1 MNKYI
6 IRATIAALG
15 TICMIAALI
24 TDYSDC
30 TLLDRAITLFYMAIL
45 AYSITEFIICL
56 ICYHHALWN
65 QDQSKQESQ
74 DGTK

>member
-6 IRATIAALG
+6 IRGSAASWMIVGNILYLYYNAAL
-15 TICMIAALI
+15 
-24 TDYSDC
+24 DD
-30 TLLDRAITLFYMAIL
+30 IL
-45 AYSITEFIICL
+45 THLSIFVVGVFSFEFIICL